1 MPALCPSLFGS
12 ALCQPVDIYC
22 ERLSASFFAEPLNA
36 VSNLAFLIAGS
47 VAWHEFRQRSNPSS
61 DPLLA
66 AIVAVVPI
74 VGLGS
79 FAFHTLATRWA
90 SWADVIPILIFM
102 LLYIWLVM
110 RRYFAWPMW
119 LASTALLA
127 FFLLTI
133 FLEAGVPEQVL
144 WGGAMYL
151 PTVAVF
157 VAVAIAPNDCSKEV
171 RTTIAAAAAL
181 FLLGFTFRT
190 LDAPLCE
197 SLPIGTHYFW
207 HVSNAVVLYLLIH
220 AAILHGRTVARY
232 ASAPVGI
239 VR

>member
-1 MPALCPSLFGS
+1 MPALCPSLLGS

-36 VSNLAFLIAGS
+36 VSNLAFLVAGW
-47 VAWHEFRQRSNPSS
+47 VAWLEFRQRLKPGG

-66 AIVAVVPI
+66 AIVAIVPI

-110 RRYFAWPMW
+110 RRYFVWTMW
-119 LASTALLA
+119 LASAALLV
-127 FFLLTI
+127 FFLSTMG
-133 FLEAGVPEQVL
+133 LEAMVPEQVL

-151 PTVAVF
+151 PTAAVF

-171 RTTIAAAAAL
+171 RKTIAVAASL

-197 SLPIGTHYFW
+197 SLPIGTHYLW

-220 AAILHGRTVARY
+220 AAILHGRTPVRY
-232 ASAPVGI
+232 ASAAI
-239 VR
+239 